1 MKTNLIATIKRFAI
15 LAVVLAT
22 SIGVLAPAPANAK
35 RKVHPSFFNSVEVRS
50 SNLKPFKKWRAALK
64 RYTLERKKKKKKS
77 CSSKRLNICG
87 YGQWGKFLKTLQ
99 GKDKLTQ
106 IRAVNYRMNKAK
118 YITDK
123 NNWGRKDYW
132 ATPGEFMANFGD
144 CEDYAIIKFLSL
156 KLLGFKDEE
165 LRVVAVKDLNLKIG
179 HAVLIVYW
187 KDPKSGKTRR
197 LLLDN
202 QIKKVVDA
210 RAVRHYQPVFSI
222 NSKNWWRHRS

>member
-1 MKTNLIATIKRFAI
+1 
-15 LAVVLAT
+15 
-22 SIGVLAPAPANAK
+22 
-35 RKVHPSFFNSVEVRS
+35 
-50 SNLKPFKKWRAALK
+50 
-64 RYTLERKKKKKKS
+64 
-77 CSSKRLNICG
+77 
-87 YGQWGKFLKTLQ
+87 
-99 GKDKLTQ
+99 
-106 IRAVNYRMNKAK
+106 MNKAK

-156 KLLGFKDEE
+156 KLLGFKDED

-187 KDPKSGKTRR
+187 KDQKSGKTRR

-210 RAVRHYQPVFSI
+210 RAVGHYQSVFSI
-222 NSKNWWRHRS
+222 NSKNWWRHGS